1 MEDRNMKML
10 APALLSLALAACA
23 SDTVPGGNAAATGS
37 EAGTSTA
44 SAALSLDAY
53 HWRLTSANDSSG
65 KAIAALAP
73 DPKRPL
79 QLDFNSGR
87 ASISGGC
94 NRLGGSY
101 TRDAKT
107 LSFGD
112 MEQTLMACPDTR
124 LMELDRAIGER
135 LRGALPARI
144 EGGNDAPSLQLTAAN
159 GDQLRFEGSPT
170 PATRYGGEGTT
181 VFFEV
186 APQRAPCSHP
196 LIPNMQCLQVRE
208 RRYEAN
214 GVAIKSDAAWE
225 PLYQD
230 IEGYTHEPGVRN
242 VLRVKKYDIKNPPA
256 DASSVAYVLDMVV
269 ESELVSK

>member
-1 MEDRNMKML
+1 MKIL

-23 SDTVPGGNAAATGS
+23 SNTAPEGGNAVATDSGAA
-37 EAGTSTA
+37 ASTA
-44 SAALSLDAY
+44 SADVRLDAY
-53 HWRLTSANDSSG
+53 HWRLASAQD
-65 KAIAALAP
+65 KAGQPIAVLAP

-79 QLDFNSGR
+79 QLDFDGKRVSV
-87 ASISGGC
+87 SGGC
-94 NRLGGSY
+94 NGANGGY

-107 LSFGD
+107 LSFSD
-112 MEQTLMACPDTR
+112 MAQTLMACQDRR
-124 LMELDRAIGER
+124 LMDLDSAIGER
-135 LRGALPARI
+135 LRGVLPARI
-144 EGGNDAPSLQLTAAN
+144 EGGDAPSLLLTAAN

-170 PATRYGGEGTT
+170 PATRYGGEGST

-214 GVAIKSDAAWE
+214 GVAIKSDAAWQ

-230 IEGYTHEPGVRN
+230 IEGYTHEPGMRN
-242 VLRVKKYDIKNPPA
+242 VLRVKKFDIKNPPA

-269 ESELVSK
+269 ESEQVSK

>member
-1 MEDRNMKML
+1 MKML

-23 SDTVPGGNAAATGS
+23 SNTAPEATG
-37 EAGTSTA
+37 AGRDVDAGTA

-53 HWRLTSANDSSG
+53 HWRLTDATDSSG
-65 KAIAALAP
+65 KPIAALVP

-79 QLDFNSGR
+79 QLDFDRGR
-87 ASISGGC
+87 VSVSGGC
-94 NRLGGSY
+94 NRASGSY
-101 TRDAKT
+101 TRDAKA

-112 MEQTLMACPDTR
+112 MAQTLMACADTR
-124 LMELDRAIGER
+124 LMELDQAIGER
-135 LRGALPARI
+135 LRGSLPARI
-144 EGGNDAPSLQLTAAN
+144 EGGADAPRLLLTAAN
-159 GDQLRFEGSPT
+159 GDRLSFEGAPT
-170 PATRYGGEGTT
+170 PATRYGGEGAT

-208 RRYEAN
+208 RRYQAN
-214 GVAIKSDAAWE
+214 GVAIKSDAAWQ

-242 VLRVKKYDIKNPPA
+242 VLRVKKYAIKNPPA

-269 ESELVSK
+269 ESEIVSK

>member
-1 MEDRNMKML
+1 MKLL

-23 SDTVPGGNAAATGS
+23 SNTTPEGGNAAADNG
-37 EAGTSTA
+37 AATSTA
-44 SAALSLDAY
+44 SADVRLDAY
-53 HWRLTSANDSSG
+53 HWRLVSAQDQAG
-65 KAIAALAP
+65 QPIAVLAP

-79 QLDFNSGR
+79 QLDFDGKRVSV
-87 ASISGGC
+87 SGGC
-94 NRLGGSY
+94 NRANGSY

-112 MEQTLMACPDTR
+112 MAQTLMACQDRR
-124 LMELDRAIGER
+124 LMDLDSAIGER

-144 EGGNDAPSLQLTAAN
+144 EGGDAPSLLLTAAN

-170 PATRYGGEGTT
+170 PATRYGGEGST

-214 GVAIKSDAAWE
+214 GVAIKSDAAWQ

-242 VLRVKKYDIKNPPA
+242 VLRVKKYDIKDPPA